1 MKDKKRTILIVAL
14 VLSLVVNLVFLALH
28 AIGAQE
34 KSITGTFA
42 SFGGKA
48 VEGETYLA
56 VKPDGEYTLYRQFQV
71 LETGTCRVE
80 EHIIYSGDRPIGYFD
95 RKDAVVLFLD
105 DAAYSLTRTD
115 SVPVYVNVPGKMN

>member
-1 MKDKKRTILIVAL
+1 MKDKKRTILTVAL

-56 VKPDGEYTLYRQFQV
+56 VEPDGSFRCWKPVPAGWRSTSSIPV
-71 LETGTCRVE
+71 TG
-80 EHIIYSGDRPIGYFD
+80 P
-95 RKDAVVLFLD
+95 
-105 DAAYSLTRTD
+105 
-115 SVPVYVNVPGKMN
+115 